1 MGVSSKRAR
10 AGGQAMNR
18 TLILLLSGVL
28 ASTWP
33 VGAAADGQR
42 AAGAGMAKLM
52 ILFGWS
58 ASRFATPKRIVAPEK
73 DWAIVKDAETK
84 RAARIAR
91 QRQLREAYHR
101 IAERERE
108 LYLAREAYRH
118 ETSRI
123 VQVPQ
128 PVAGQQLSA
137 DESKARVVQGTRLQL
152 AERRVSQGEREA
164 YKAKLEYGRAARAVR
179 EQRRSDAGRANAD
192 G

>member
-1 MGVSSKRAR
+1 
-10 AGGQAMNR
+10 MNR
-18 TLILLLSGVL
+18 ALIMLLSGVL

-33 VGAAADGQR
+33 GGAAADGQR
-42 AAGAGMAKLM
+42 AAGAGIAKLM

-58 ASRFATPKRIVAPEK
+58 ASRFAVPQHVVAPEK

-91 QRQLREAYHR
+91 ERQLREAYQR

-123 VQVPQ
+123 SREPQ
-128 PVAGQQLSA
+128 PVAGQHLSA
-137 DESKARVVQGTRLQL
+137 DERKARVVQGTRLQL
-152 AERRVSQGEREA
+152 AERRVNQGEREA

-179 EQRRSDAGRANAD
+179 EQRRSDAGRADAD

>member
-1 MGVSSKRAR
+1 MG
-10 AGGQAMNR
+10 
-18 TLILLLSGVL
+18 SGW
-28 ASTWP
+28 WP
-33 VGAAADGQR
+33 P
-42 AAGAGMAKLM
+42 
-52 ILFGWS
+52 
-58 ASRFATPKRIVAPEK
+58 ATSAPEK

-192 G
+192 ADG